1 MRLDSFTVHTGRW
14 VGGMNIERLEE
25 ESFSGISLNSFRAS
39 ALFEHTFDEGMS
51 LVEECARYLDG
62 RGRVE
67 SRELPRKAALVYAGE
82 SMRVT
87 TRLMQAASWL
97 LIQRAVQEG
106 DMSCEDAAS
115 ERYRLGAREI
125 CMGKREDGVDSL
137 PQKLIELLERSESL
151 YRRIARL
158 DDVLFRKVEP
168 SPGVQ
173 THFARLEAA
182 FGSSGE

>member
-1 MRLDSFTVHTGRW
+1 MS
-14 VGGMNIERLEE
+14 MECLED
-25 ESFSGISLNSFRAS
+25 ESFGNISLNNFRAS
-39 ALFEHTFDEGMS
+39 ALFDRTFDEGMA

-62 RGRVE
+62 RGRNE
-67 SRELPRKAALVYAGE
+67 SRELSRKTALVYAGE

-106 DMSCEDAAS
+106 DMSAEDAAS

-125 CMGKREDGVDSL
+125 CMGKREDGVDAL
-137 PQKLIELLERSESL
+137 PSKLLDLLERSESL

-158 DDVLFRKVEP
+158 DDVFFQQAEVA
-168 SPGVQ
+168 SGVQ
-173 THFARLEAA
+173 SQFAKLSAA
-182 FGSSGE
+182 FGQSSGE